1 MTVINT
7 NTASIMAQAN
17 MKKVSAELDQAMER
31 LSSGLRIN
39 SAADDAAGLSIVN
52 RMEAQVRGLNMAIRN
67 ANDGISLTQS
77 AEGGMQEVTN
87 ILQRMRELSVQ
98 ASNGTYSDDDR
109 SQLQAEVTQLS
120 DELGRIA
127 ETTTFNG
134 QNILDGGF
142 NGSLSVTGTGEGN
155 LSVAIGSMDSSV
167 LGARSDG
174 PAEAA
179 TLASL
184 NFGGVTTNATDYQG
198 ASFDVTVDGVTANV
212 NLPSSNGIN
221 PTGASTNVNFDGEDR
236 GPATSMIMGDN
247 VFTNHGISGFQ
258 KSGTLDMS
266 NKNLRIFEMRVN
278 DTDYEAIDLSTA
290 LSSILGVD
298 EDALNTPETYT
309 ASTSDEV
316 TRAQFIQALN
326 DTFAAETSFQ
336 GDNAVTASIDDY
348 GMLQLTV
355 AGGDGFVSL
364 REGSDGATTGIFVK
378 SFVYDDH
385 GTVTNELVQP
395 MNAVDL
401 TDNAKAAFNVTVND
415 GTAVDVE
422 FWDKMNDSSFVSDRA
437 AVSVPELTRVM
448 QAALDEHFTGNDAV
462 TVGFDEGN
470 RAFTFS
476 VAGGLRK
483 ITFAEVSAITDGSS
497 STGTGVAQLLGTA
510 GTVDNND
517 TTVNLTQLDS
527 NGATPPVYA
536 SNINSITSA
545 YEDENLV
552 FSVIVNKNARKDIS
566 MVDYLRTHVA
576 DVTAAEGEEVQA
588 ALQAAFDANFTGD
601 DAVTVTL
608 GSNGKFRFDVA
619 GGIGYFKTS
628 EYSDDGGATSGTF
641 LADVVGG
648 AVTLNKNLTPDTQ
661 SAALAGE
668 AGSALYSTS
677 ALAGAASTRFLPAFG
692 PTAAFGAGSG
702 NGDRVT
708 IFADV
713 DNVEPLM
720 IRADDVR
727 KISTSDPDD
736 AATQSTT
743 FTVVDDSPEDG
754 QVIAI
759 DLVIGGAEQTVTLTV
774 DTATTSGAAA
784 AGEIGVSGVTTA
796 TGMASAIVAALKG
809 TTAPGAYFTTAAAAD
824 GTAKFT
830 VPSSGAVVTFEFG
843 DNDHSTNDWE
853 ALDGIHGIRNDTEA
867 TQGIV
872 VANNS
877 TDTFDLTVGQVSA
890 TGLDVTTGTYATIEA
905 YAREIQRVIDENGTF
920 SGENAVNVVVK
931 EGTTDA
937 APLEPVKYIAFENEH
952 GKFMSLANN
961 NLVAFASE
969 TDTFIDNT
977 NVLSELQDE
986 LGLTADQTT
995 YATHGGIDGGVD
1007 TTKDGGYV
1015 SVSIQDGSNTV
1026 TKAVQVTQDA
1036 TRTFADF
1043 ASDLEAAINTDF
1055 AGNGYSVSIAES
1067 GGSFT
1072 LGLDQTGAKTITLSG
1087 SIIDDAF
1094 GDTVSATGSDGE
1106 GAAFST
1112 MDDVATAIN
1121 DDLTAAGGNAQAAW
1135 DAASNSFTF
1144 EALTGTAGTGS
1155 SISLSGD
1162 DLAVL
1167 QFGDTLSGTGSAGNG
1182 TADTIENID
1191 ISSASGAASALDSID
1206 NALTYVNAQRANLG
1220 AIENRLNHTI
1230 SNLTSVVVNTEAS
1243 QSRIQDADF
1252 AVETSKLTKAQVLSQ
1267 AATSMLA
1274 QANASKQSVLSLLQG

>member
-17 MKKVSAELDQAMER
+17 MKKVSGELEQAMER

-109 SQLQAEVTQLS
+109 AQLQAEVSQLS

-134 QNILDGGF
+134 QNILDGEF
-142 NGSLSVTGTGEGN
+142 DGSISVTGTGEGN
-155 LSVAIGSMDSSV
+155 LDVSIGSMSSVV
-167 LGARSDG
+167 LGARADG

-179 TLASL
+179 TLASV
-184 NFGGVTTNATDYQG
+184 NFGGVSTNAADYQG
-198 ASFDVTVDGVTANV
+198 ASFDVSVDGVTANV
-212 NLPSSNGIN
+212 NLPTTNGIN
-221 PTGASTNVNFDGEDR
+221 PTGAVAEVSFAGEDR

-247 VFTNHGISGFQ
+247 VFTNHGYNGFM
-258 KSGTLDMS
+258 KSGTVNLADKS
-266 NKNLRIFEMRVN
+266 LRIFEMRVN
-278 DTDYEAIDLSTA
+278 DTDYESVDLSDA

-309 ASTSDEV
+309 ASKSDEV

-326 DTFAAETSFQ
+326 DTFAADANFQ
-336 GDNAVTASIDDY
+336 GDNAVTASIDNY
-348 GMLQLTV
+348 GALQLTV

-364 REGSDGATTGIFVK
+364 REASDGATTGIFVK
-378 SFVYDDH
+378 QFVYDDH
-385 GTVTNELVQP
+385 GTVTNALAQP

-422 FWDKMNDSSFVSDRA
+422 FWDKMNDSSYVKDRA

-448 QAALDEHFTGNDAV
+448 QAALDEHFTGNDAI

-470 RAFTFS
+470 RNFTFD

-483 ITFAEVSAITDGSS
+483 VTFAEVSAITDGSS

-517 TTVNLTQLDS
+517 TTVNLTTLDS
-527 NGATPPVYA
+527 TAT
-536 SNINSITSA
+536 NINSITAA

-552 FSVIVNKNARKDIS
+552 FSAIVNNNARVDIS
-566 MVDYLRTHVA
+566 MVDYLRENVT

-619 GGIGYFKTS
+619 GGIGYINLS
-628 EYSDDGGATSGTF
+628 EYSDGTAGTF
-641 LADVVGG
+641 LAEVVGG
-648 AVTLNKNLTPDTQ
+648 AVEYNKLITPDTQ

-668 AGSALYSTS
+668 AGSALYSES
-677 ALAGAASTRFLPAFG
+677 ALGGTPSTRFLPAFG
-692 PTAAFGAGSG
+692 PSAAYGAGSG

-720 IRADDVR
+720 IEAEDTRS
-727 KISTSDPDD
+727 ISSVDPDNT
-736 AATQSTT
+736 ASTVA
-743 FTVVDDSPEDG
+743 FTV
-754 QVIAI
+754 
-759 DLVIGGAEQTVTLTV
+759 T
-774 DTATTSGAAA
+774 DTATDAENGQIISIDYAIGGTESTLTLTLVTSLTSGA
-784 AGEIGVSGVTTA
+784 GGLSGGQVGIST
-796 TGMASAIVAALKG
+796 L
-809 TTAPGAYFTTAAAAD
+809 TTAANLATAITTAIARQTDFTATASVTD
-824 GTAKFT
+824 GTAAFG
-830 VPSSGAVVTFEFG
+830 VASSGAVVTFTIG
-843 DNDHSTNDWE
+843 DGATTTDDYRP
-853 ALDGIHGIRNDTEA
+853 LDGIHGIRTNSETTE
-867 TQGIV
+867 GIV
-872 VANNS
+872 V
-877 TDTFDLTVGQVSA
+877 TTGEDGFDLTVGEVSVA
-890 TGLDVTTGTYATIEA
+890 QADGLQITAGTYATIEA
-905 YAREIQRVIDENGTF
+905 YAAEIQRVINETGTF

-937 APLEPVKYIAFENEH
+937 SPLEPVKYVAFENEH
-952 GKFMSLANN
+952 GKFMSIANN
-961 NLVAFASE
+961 QLAAFG
-969 TDTFIDNT
+969 TDVDTFIDNT

-1007 TTKDGGYV
+1007 TTQDGGYV
-1015 SVSIQDGSNTV
+1015 SVSIQDGENTV
-1026 TKAVQVTQDA
+1026 TKAVQVSQDA
-1036 TRTFADF
+1036 TRNFADF

-1055 AGNGYSVSIAES
+1055 AGNGYSVSIAAS
-1067 GGSFT
+1067 GGSFS

-1087 SIIDDAF
+1087 SIINDAF
-1094 GDTVSATGSDGE
+1094 GDTVSATGTDGE
-1106 GAAFST
+1106 GAAFSS
-1112 MDDVATAIN
+1112 MADVEAAIN
-1121 DDLTAAGGNAQAAW
+1121 EDLTAAGGNAQAAW

-1144 EALTGTAGTGS
+1144 EALTGTAGSGS

-1167 QFGDTLSGTGSAGNG
+1167 QFGDTLSATGSAGNA
-1182 TADTIENID
+1182 TASTIENID
-1191 ISSASGAASALDSID
+1191 ISTASGAASALDSID
-1206 NALTYVNAQRANLG
+1206 NALSYVNSQRAQLG

>member
-17 MKKVSAELDQAMER
+17 MKKVSGELEQAMER

-109 SQLQAEVTQLS
+109 AQLQAEVSQLS

-134 QNILDGGF
+134 QNILDGEF
-142 NGSLSVTGTGEGN
+142 DGSISVTGTGEGN
-155 LSVAIGSMDSSV
+155 LDVSIGSMSSVV
-167 LGARSDG
+167 LGARADG

-179 TLASL
+179 TLASV
-184 NFGGVTTNATDYQG
+184 NFGGVSTNAADYQG
-198 ASFDVTVDGVTANV
+198 ASFDVSVDGVTANV
-212 NLPSSNGIN
+212 NLPTTNGIN
-221 PTGASTNVNFDGEDR
+221 PTGAVAEVSFAGEDR

-247 VFTNHGISGFQ
+247 VFTNHGYNGFM
-258 KSGTLDMS
+258 KSGTVNLADKS
-266 NKNLRIFEMRVN
+266 LRIFEMRVN
-278 DTDYEAIDLSTA
+278 DTDYESVDLSDA

-309 ASTSDEV
+309 ASKSDEV

-326 DTFAAETSFQ
+326 DTFAADANFQ
-336 GDNAVTASIDDY
+336 GDNAVTASIDNY
-348 GMLQLTV
+348 GALQLTV

-364 REGSDGATTGIFVK
+364 REASDGATTGIFVK
-378 SFVYDDH
+378 QFVYDDH
-385 GTVTNELVQP
+385 GTVTNALAQP

-422 FWDKMNDSSFVSDRA
+422 FWDKMNDSSYVKDRA

-448 QAALDEHFTGNDAV
+448 QAALDEHFTGNDAI

-470 RAFTFS
+470 RNFTFD

-483 ITFAEVSAITDGSS
+483 VTFAEVSAITDGSS

-517 TTVNLTQLDS
+517 TTVNLTTLDS
-527 NGATPPVYA
+527 SAT
-536 SNINSITSA
+536 NINSITAA

-552 FSVIVNKNARKDIS
+552 FSAIVNNNARVDIS
-566 MVDYLRTHVA
+566 MVDYLRENVT

-619 GGIGYFKTS
+619 GGIGYINLS
-628 EYSDDGGATSGTF
+628 EYSDGTAGTF
-641 LADVVGG
+641 LAEVVGG
-648 AVTLNKNLTPDTQ
+648 AVEYNKLISPDTQ

-668 AGSALYSTS
+668 AGSALYSES
-677 ALAGAASTRFLPAFG
+677 ALAGTPSTRFLPAFG
-692 PTAAFGAGSG
+692 PSAAYGAGSG

-720 IRADDVR
+720 IEAEDTRS
-727 KISTSDPDD
+727 ISSVDPDNT
-736 AATQSTT
+736 ASTVA
-743 FTVVDDSPEDG
+743 FTV
-754 QVIAI
+754 
-759 DLVIGGAEQTVTLTV
+759 T
-774 DTATTSGAAA
+774 DTATDAENGQIISIDYALDGTESTLTLTLVTSLTSGA
-784 AGEIGVSGVTTA
+784 GGLSGGQVGIST
-796 TGMASAIVAALKG
+796 L
-809 TTAPGAYFTTAAAAD
+809 TTAANLATAITTAIVRQTDFAATNAD
-824 GTAKFT
+824 GTSTIGVA
-830 VPSSGAVVTFEFG
+830 SSGATITFTIG
-843 DNDHSTNDWE
+843 DGNATGDDGKP
-853 ALDGIHGIRNDTEA
+853 LDGIHGIRTNSETTE
-867 TQGIV
+867 GIV
-872 VANNS
+872 VTTS
-877 TDTFDLTVGQVSA
+877 TDGFDLTVGEVSVA
-890 TGLDVTTGTYATIEA
+890 QADGLQITAGTYATIEA
-905 YAREIQRVIDENGTF
+905 YAAEIQRVIDETGTF

-937 APLEPVKYIAFENEH
+937 SPLEPVKYVAFENEH
-952 GKFMSLANN
+952 GKFMSIANN
-961 NLVAFASE
+961 QLVAFG
-969 TDTFIDNT
+969 TDVDTFIDNT

-1007 TTKDGGYV
+1007 TTQDGGYV
-1015 SVSIQDGSNTV
+1015 SVSIQDGENTV
-1026 TKAVQVTQDA
+1026 TKAVQVSQDA
-1036 TRTFADF
+1036 TRNFADF

-1055 AGNGYSVSIAES
+1055 AGNGYSVTIAES
-1067 GGSFT
+1067 GGSFS

-1087 SIIDDAF
+1087 SIINDAF
-1094 GDTVSATGSDGE
+1094 GDSVSATGTDGE
-1106 GAAFST
+1106 GAAFSS
-1112 MDDVATAIN
+1112 MADVAAAIN
-1121 DDLTAAGGNAQAAW
+1121 EDLTAAGGNAQAAW

-1144 EALTGTAGTGS
+1144 EALTGTAGSGS

-1167 QFGDTLSGTGSAGNG
+1167 QFGDTLSANGSAGNA
-1182 TADTIENID
+1182 TANTIENID
-1191 ISSASGAASALDSID
+1191 ISTANGAASALDSID
-1206 NALTYVNAQRANLG
+1206 NALSYVNSQRAQLG